1 METDEIDITD
11 NFIGMIK
18 NLSKK
23 VKLDLIDQISAS
35 ISENPEN
42 LGNDTWKKLYGAFES
57 DKSAEE
63 IIDELRSSRYTSRK
77 VEDL

>member
-1 METDEIDITD
+1 METNEIDIAD

-18 NLSKK
+18 NLSDK
-23 VKLDLIDQISAS
+23 VKLELIDQISNS
-35 ISENPEN
+35 ISKNPEK
-42 LGNDTWKKLYGAFES
+42 LENDTWKKLYGAFES

-77 VEDL
+77 IEDL